1 MTDVTVS
8 SRPEV
13 TVHVERP
20 DGWVTMKAETIDLSQ
35 LDGADDDD
43 EDDME
48 TETSNSTAVSNP
60 EPVAVES
67 HVTATSAPGTE
78 PSTSAAGSEQA
89 PVTVESEVTPAVSA
103 LVSESAPVCK
113 AVSLDYSCA
122 TSTKPTNTAVPQ
134 PYSALTGDA
143 STAENIAAVTNLK
156 VSDVCTGEVLLSG
169 SPTTAETKSSPTR
182 QQKAPVIDITAD
194 ENQSAE
200 PPHTASNDTAL
211 KAVPVSSPP
220 TTTTSLLDSTLTPT
234 TQTTTELT
242 SAKPHS
248 NPVHTISSQM
258 PVNQPPANTQQSL
271 SSTTVNCTSQ
281 GEVKVTDIRSLAR
294 ATNCKSPNVAAGSQ
308 SSSKATTPATTP
320 NIHKEILREY
330 QEDTMEL
337 RRILKLAESHLKVF
351 DTMKKQ
357 FKVSAVLLFYDDVF

>member
-1 MTDVTVS
+1 MTDVTIS

-13 TVHVERP
+13 TVHVEQP

-35 LDGADDDD
+35 LDGANDD

-48 TETSNSTAVSNP
+48 TETSNSTAVSDS

-67 HVTATSAPGTE
+67 HVTATSVPETE
-78 PSTSAAGSEQA
+78 PSSSAAGSEQA

-134 PYSALTGDA
+134 RYSAPTGDT

-156 VSDVCTGEVLLSG
+156 VSDVCTDSD
-169 SPTTAETKSSPTR
+169 SSPTR
-182 QQKAPVIDITAD
+182 QQTAPVIDITAD
-194 ENQSAE
+194 ENESAQ
-200 PPHTASNDTAL
+200 PPHTASNNTAL
-211 KAVPVSSPP
+211 KAAPVSSPP
-220 TTTTSLLDSTLTPT
+220 TTTTSLLDSTLAPI

-248 NPVHTISSQM
+248 NPVHSISSQI
-258 PVNQPPANTQQSL
+258 PVNQPPANTQQSP

-281 GEVKVTDIRSLAR
+281 GEVRVTDVRSLAR

-337 RRILKLAESHLKVF
+337 I
-351 DTMKKQ
+351 T
-357 FKVSAVLLFYDDVF
+357 

>member
-1 MTDVTVS
+1 MTDVTIS

-13 TVHVERP
+13 TVHVEQP
-20 DGWVTMKAETIDLSQ
+20 DGWVTMKAESIDLSQ
-35 LDGADDDD
+35 LDGADDDVED
-43 EDDME
+43 EME

-60 EPVAVES
+60 ERLAVES
-67 HVTATSAPGTE
+67 HVTPTWASGTE
-78 PSTSAAGSEQA
+78 PSSSAAGSEQA

-103 LVSESAPVCK
+103 LVSESTPVCK
-113 AVSLDYSCA
+113 AISLDNSCA

-134 PYSALTGDA
+134 RYSAPTGDA

-156 VSDVCTGEVLLSG
+156 VSDVCT
-169 SPTTAETKSSPTR
+169 ETESSSTR
-182 QQKAPVIDITAD
+182 QQTAPVIDITAED
-194 ENQSAE
+194 NQLAQ

-211 KAVPVSSPP
+211 KAAPVSSPP

-234 TQTTTELT
+234 TPTTTELT

-248 NPVHTISSQM
+248 NPVHSISSQI

-281 GEVKVTDIRSLAR
+281 GEIRVTDVGSLAR
-294 ATNCKSPNVAAGSQ
+294 ATSCKSPNVAAGSQ

-357 FKVSAVLLFYDDVF
+357 FKVSGILFFYDDVF